1 MPSPSDIEA
10 ILRLKHE
17 HDYFIILWET
27 LPDGGKKPRN
37 LWRQGAEPVSDR
49 AIRAHDG
56 FFGYRHSA
64 EAAHIIDVDYHG
76 GENAHLPLAITEAL
90 KFDEA
95 CHHLEETPRG
105 WHIYTPP
112 GAWRPKQSGAPRFG
126 YRGLSGEL
134 RAERCCSII
143 YEPANFV
150 DWLDEAVQPPSAEF
164 YAELLDEPLPSIER
178 ATPSLAPASKM
189 TERGGAQHGAYGNR
203 NNHMIANTWYSIMR
217 RANDFFFLKKCLAS
231 RLDDE
236 EEEKYERETR
246 YSWSECRRRALRWR
260 ASCHAVTQ
268 RPEYAELS
276 PAFRRVLAT
285 MWSFAHQSGFCW
297 AKVDSIQSGAKCCK
311 RHVYRALNALK
322 EAGLIRAVGRKQH
335 HPNNKVAVTVVY
347 AFASPEMSPKAF
359 YGGRAVSVA
368 LAWLETTAL
377 GAWSRATSGLDGSSV
392 SGMWDRAG
400 PGERG

>member
-17 HDYFIILWET
+17 HDYFIILWDT
-27 LPDGGKKPRN
+27 LPDGGKKPRH
-37 LWRQGAEPVSDR
+37 LWRQGAEQVSDR

-56 FFGYRHSA
+56 LFGYRHSA
-64 EAAHIIDVDYHG
+64 ESAHLIDVDYHG
-76 GENAHLPLAITEAL
+76 GESAPLPLAISETL

-95 CHHLEETPRG
+95 CHHLEKTPRG

-112 GAWRPKQSGAPRFG
+112 GNWRPKQSGAPGFN

-134 RAERCCSII
+134 RAERCCSVI

-150 DWLDEAVQPPSAEF
+150 DWLDEAVQPPSVEF
-164 YAELLDEPLPSIER
+164 YAELLDEPLPGIER
-178 ATPSLAPASKM
+178 PSASPASKRERP
-189 TERGGAQHGAYGNR
+189 ERGGAQHGAYGNR

-217 RANDFFFLKKCLAS
+217 RADEFFFLNKCLAS
-231 RLDDE
+231 RMDDE
-236 EEEKYERETR
+236 DEEKYERETR

-268 RPEYAELS
+268 RPEYAELTK
-276 PAFRRVLAT
+276 AFRRVLAT
-285 MWSFAHQSGFCW
+285 MWSFAYQSGFCW
-297 AKVDSIQSGAKCCK
+297 ASVPSIARGAVCSE
-311 RHVYRALNALK
+311 RHAYRALNALK

-335 HPNNKVAVTVVY
+335 HPTNKVRATVVY

-359 YGGRAVSVA
+359 YGSSAA
-368 LAWLETTAL
+368 DAAIEWLETTAL
-377 GAWSRATSGLDGSSV
+377 GAWSRVTSGSDRSSTDGL
-392 SGMWDRAG
+392 WDRAG
-400 PGERG
+400 PGKRG